1 MGGRGGAGTSRP
13 ARACSHQCQS
23 AQVRGAEPVAVQIPN
38 QSTKLQVT
46 QTDTKTPGSDFQDII
61 FTVTSVIVNIDGK
74 LLEELCEDTRYHAN
88 NTVEGMF

>member
-1 MGGRGGAGTSRP
+1 MP
-13 ARACSHQCQS
+13 APADQPGPAVISVSQLRY
-23 AQVRGAEPVAVQIPN
+23 GAEPVAVQILN

-46 QTDTKTPGSDFQDII
+46 KTATKNPGSDFQDII